1 MNRILSLQRM
11 RIADSSIALWG
22 AKSDGSCNHHSCSY
36 VCN

>member
-11 RIADSSIALWG
+11 RIADSIALWG